1 MSNSKFNPVGNL
13 EIWKV
18 YKDGTREI
26 HWGDH
31 NVITSGMGVG
41 LSYLFTLSGSNTIS
55 DFQITH
61 FQVGTGGDST
71 DYGASTYALNTPLD
85 GIEEYGPYSEL
96 VLDEF
101 GPLENGVV
109 ASAKTFPQIRFSNI
123 HKVSKNSVRYTLVL
137 DTDTANNVTDEL
149 DEIGL
154 FMKNP
159 LGSLSPA
166 PILVAYRPFT
176 SIKKTDAFSLVFLW
190 TLQF

>member
-1 MSNSKFNPVGNL
+1 MSKSKFNPVGNL

-26 HWGDH
+26 HWDDH

-41 LSYLFTLSGSNTIS
+41 LSYLFSLSGSNTIS
-55 DFQITH
+55 DFQIAY
-61 FQVGTGGDST
+61 FQAGTGGDVN
-71 DYGASTYALNTPLD
+71 DYGASTYALNTPLISVS
-85 GIEEYGPYSEL
+85 GYGPYSEL
-96 VLDEF
+96 VLEEL

-109 ASAKTFPQIRFSNI
+109 ASNKTFAQIRFSNI

-137 DTDTANNVTDEL
+137 DNDTANNAP
-149 DEIGL
+149 DEIDEVGL
-154 FMKNP
+154 FMRNP
-159 LGSLSPA
+159 LGTATSS